1 MVTRPSMGRRPIT
14 GYDEQDVY
22 TGWRRLYCYT
32 RKAGVVAYVKKKTHK
47 RERREARAQIKKE
60 LNA

>member
-1 MVTRPSMGRRPIT
+1 MGRRPVI

-32 RKAGVVAYVKKKTHK
+32 RKAGVVAYVKRKTHK
-47 RERREARAQIKKE
+47 RERREARQEIRKG
-60 LNA
+60 LRD